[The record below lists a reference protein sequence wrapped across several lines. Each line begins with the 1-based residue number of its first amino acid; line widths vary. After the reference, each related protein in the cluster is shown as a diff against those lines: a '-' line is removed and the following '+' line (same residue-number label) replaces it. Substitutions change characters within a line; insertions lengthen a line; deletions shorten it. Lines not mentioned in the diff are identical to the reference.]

1 MCVVYHFGK
10 INFGLD
16 SPLLISIVKDR
27 NASDYGNIIQFFNIN
42 GRHIP
47 VEKIRNLWRFIHD
60 MNKDSDCEVATYF
73 IGKNYRWLGFFDEI
87 NDEIKGRM
95 LLFVQ
100 NFQSLVAS

>member
-42 GRHIP
+42 GKHIP
-47 VEKIRNLWRFIHD
+47 VEKIRDLWRFIHD
-60 MNKDSDCEVATYF
+60 INKDSDCEVATYF
-73 IGKNYRWLGFFDEI
+73 IGENYR
-87 NDEIKGRM
+87 
-95 LLFVQ
+95 
-100 NFQSLVAS
+100 

>member
-16 SPLLISIVKDR
+16 SPLLVSIVKDR
-27 NASDYGNIIQFFNIN
+27 NMSDYGNIIQFFNIN
-42 GRHIP
+42 SKRIP

-60 MNKDSDCEVATYF
+60 INKDSDCEVATYF
-73 IGKNYRWLGFFDEI
+73 IGEIYRWLGFFDEI
-87 NDEIKGRM
+87 NDEIKEGM